1 MLNEIY
7 HRPYYII
14 ALLIAPSTLNIS
26 RATVFLGSLEY
37 VSEFLCH
44 ITNYVFSQGLI
55 SWKYPFLSGEM
66 PCGVRVSSSFRQA

>member
-1 MLNEIY
+1 MSGILTMLNEIY

-44 ITNYVFSQGLI
+44 ITNYVF
-55 SWKYPFLSGEM
+55 PSGIDLVE
-66 PCGVRVSSSFRQA
+66 VSFFEW